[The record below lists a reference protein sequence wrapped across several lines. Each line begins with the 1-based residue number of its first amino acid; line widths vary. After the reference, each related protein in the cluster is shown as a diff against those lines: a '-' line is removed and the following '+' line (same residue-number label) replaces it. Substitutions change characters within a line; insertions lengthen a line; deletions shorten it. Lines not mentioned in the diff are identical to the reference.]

1 MKIYFNSSYIEIQPD
16 DNAYRNR
23 QIMGDDALYLSFE
36 YQGYLDIPVGA
47 YCVFDGTTY
56 YLLKPQNFK
65 KNGTRKYA
73 YDIKME
79 SDAARLKLYKF
90 KNTIDGRLKFDEA
103 SKPEEYLAQIV
114 ANMNLRDSGWT
125 VGECIEA
132 KEKLLSFNHNTVA
145 EVLDQVA
152 STFETEWSIEGKV
165 ISLKKVKKESLS
177 PLALSYGKG
186 NGFLPGLGRSNY
198 DNSRAFEIL
207 YVQGG
212 ERNIDYSKYGN
223 KTLLLPKEQT
233 LSFDGEHFEDEV
245 GFDSSKARQYVT
257 DANGIS
263 IRRADRQLSA
273 LAVEDS
279 FDCEEC
285 YPKRVGKVSSWIVVD
300 ADKNL
305 YDFTDSSIP
314 ASLNYMNQLIDGET
328 MTVIFQTGMLA
339 GREFE
344 IQKYDPATKRFEIVP
359 AEIDGQTMPNATFK
373 AAVNDEYAIFGC
385 TLPDAYIC
393 DNQTKTG
400 ASWEMFRLAVRY
412 MWENEDPRFSFEG
425 VLDGHWAAESW
436 STISAKIILGGLVS
450 FSDDQFLLTPELVRI
465 IGVKQYLNK
474 PHYPELKLSN
484 ATVTPS
490 IATELNE
497 YKAEEVVR
505 DSRFKES
512 VQYTKRRWRDLR
524 ETQEMLAAAI
534 ENYSEAINPIA
545 VQTMQLIAGDESL
558 QFRFVNSKVDP
569 ILVDS
574 DFEIAYDSA
583 LHRLV
588 ITGGLSQGASILQ
601 HMTLGI
607 NTLSSQ
613 HDTSEYSFW
622 DMPAFISNELLDTE
636 KKYYVYAKCS
646 KSNQNGTFI
655 LSETPIKM
663 EDVSGYY
670 HFLLGVLNSEFEQSR
685 SFAQTYGYT
694 EVLPG
699 RITTDRIV
707 AADGINYFDLQ
718 TGELFM
724 SLPNGSQ
731 FIKFDENG
739 VNIKGKIVIG
749 TGSSGLDQF
758 AEYPSLIA
766 EIQNRTPYN
775 ILLANENAGVAC
787 RYDGTVIGALP
798 TSAIQVFY
806 GGSLQSGW
814 AFSLNCTGCTA
825 TVANGVITVTAL
837 TADNATVEVTA
848 TKTDCPQLKTTMN
861 IIKVRGGGS
870 GVGVQSIEEEYYLST
885 SPTSLS
891 GGSWGSTVPT
901 WVDGKYIWTR
911 SVITYTDSSSVT
923 TDPMCVTG
931 GKGATG
937 ADGQDGEDG
946 VGISSVDVEYYLSE
960 SSSQLIG
967 GQWSTTAPAWVNGKY
982 MWSRTH
988 TTYTDGDED
997 YSDPCCITGAKGEQG
1012 IQGPAGQ
1019 DGRTT
1024 YFHVK
1029 YSPVANPTAEQMTET
1044 PSDYIGTYVD
1054 YNPVDSSDPSDY
1066 TWSRFKGED
1075 GDQGIPGQDGE
1086 DGTTY
1091 YLHIAYANSQDGTV
1105 DFSTSVSQ
1113 GKSYIGQYVDENEQ
1127 DSQTP
1132 SDYNWSLIKGEDA
1145 VLYMVQPS
1153 VSVVKRTWGG
1163 TITPSTITCKKY
1175 KIVGNQAAAETN
1187 EKVLK
1192 YSIDGAAETAYSG
1205 QISINS
1211 GMEYIDF
1218 RLYDTDGT
1226 TLLDAQRVLIL
1237 NDASEF
1243 DVEGMENAIAALEA
1257 QMVST
1262 QSVLEKMNSDKVFDA
1277 TEKAYIR
1284 TLWENVNGLPSLDDM
1299 GANGSYIS
1307 TLDIV
1312 ERSGYATGKQVALS
1326 FAQNILKFNEGQDKL
1341 IFKYTGL
1348 DSFNAAY
1355 FNLREYLREMQ
1366 LYGDGF
1372 TEGYDRERMA
1382 ALFTTYY
1389 DAQELLLEN
1398 SQFYYANAAS
1408 QSSVQTFIEGQY
1420 ASDLALV
1427 KQSIDK
1433 KAETFVQSTNPATS
1447 WDTDEKKQEHLG
1459 DIWWN
1464 NGSSTVG
1471 GVSAGATA
1479 VYRYNS
1485 STSTYYWEETPVPQD
1500 VFDKIDGKKTIFT
1513 AIPNT
1518 IGADDKCYH
1527 KDDLWI
1533 MESGLT
1539 ADLVPADAKVG
1550 DLLVASSDS
1559 TSYNKAHWSKK
1570 VRYTDDSAL
1579 NTFLDGYSGN
1589 LTAIRNS
1596 IDKKA
1601 ETWYQATDPST
1612 AWTTGEDKAA
1622 HKGDIWH
1629 NTSNSTIN
1637 GVKSG
1642 QDAIWSGTAWSVDET
1657 VPQEVYDK
1665 IDGKSAIYVTW
1676 NAWVVNNVSK
1686 LQLRDVFI
1694 PAEDTTQGGVTYK
1707 QNHFYRCVSTNPATF
1722 APLSYV
1728 DTATLND
1735 FIQNTYQPAIN
1746 ALKSQIDGKAE
1757 TYVQSSDPAAA
1768 WTTTDAKKEH
1778 VGDMWLNSARTAVSG
1793 IGSMKTAIYTQ
1804 GGTEQNPTFSW
1815 SQQNIPNQLF
1825 DEIDGKA
1832 SLYIVKPTNYHA
1844 KDMWIIGPEI
1854 ATADLPSGCTIGD
1867 LVVATDD
1874 SSSYNKAHW
1883 AKKVKY
1889 TDDSSL
1895 TEFINGLYADTIAS
1909 LRDSIASTQEAIRKM
1924 NSDRVL
1930 DESEKSYIRT
1940 EWEKINGLPGFDDTG
1955 SSGSFETTLE
1965 IVAGLGYTTGESVH
1979 LTFANYLLTFAG
1991 NKLLFKYRGMDDFKA
2006 AFYNLRSY
2014 LQEMRLYDAGSTEG
2028 FVREIM
2034 SDLFTRYY
2042 EAQSLLLANAQK
2054 DYTSFLEL
2062 WASDGYISPVE
2073 KRGLKTMLEDE
2084 AKVYTAL
2091 VAKADLYADDTPSAK
2106 QWQRDIDTAE
2116 YQYKQAYVAFAA
2128 TLNYYTAQA
2137 TWGDD
2142 IPLITTS
2149 GASYSWSWIEAYY
2162 EKRDLLE
2169 KAIDAGVK
2177 TSNDDFAYLR
2187 EALGDAGSTDLGEGV
2202 VLSQVIGVKEAGT
2215 QKVVAGMNG
2224 TAQIPDLYDSSKG
2237 RLMIWAG
2244 SSQVSAAKNAIF
2256 QVWEDGTLVAKQGQL
2271 EDLIIKKTSNPFSP
2285 QSSSVSAVDD
2295 DTVYTCA
2302 SGDPS
2307 RMNVDGHLQITL
2319 DWTAASNGR
2328 RIIVVGSA
2336 KFMPHPTDT
2345 SSHKYMVNGKAV
2357 NSFQTSYEVTELIGM
2372 GRSGVAYWL
2381 VVNRQIVFC
2390 DRNYGR
2396 DLRAVAFGHVTASS
2410 SGASLTYENSR
2421 QNAAL
2426 SPTID
2431 DSDKMYATR
2440 VGAGIYRIWVPTAW
2454 FMSSSAIFCM
2464 VCGRGS
2470 IDGAT
2475 STHFANVY
2483 DYGQATCPSNNQTM
2497 YYVEIRTADDPS
2509 LNDGSFNFILYNT
2522 YGWHD

>member
-1 MKIYFNSSYIEIQPD
+1 MKIYFNGSYIEIQPD
-16 DNAYRNR
+16 DKAYRSR
-23 QIMGDDALYLSFE
+23 RIMGEDALYLSFE
-36 YQGYLDIPVGA
+36 YQGYLNIPVGA

-56 YLLKPQNFK
+56 YLLKPSNFK
-65 KNGTRKYA
+65 KNGTRKFS
-73 YDIKME
+73 YDLTLQAD
-79 SDAARLKLYKF
+79 SGRLSLYRF
-90 KNTIDGRLKFDEA
+90 KNPVDRRIKFEA
-103 SKPEEYLAQIV
+103 ASRPEEYLTMIV
-114 ANMNLRDSGWT
+114 ANMNQRDSGWS
-125 VGECIEA
+125 VGSCIVA
-132 KEKLLSFNHNTVA
+132 GEKLLSFNHNTVA
-145 EVLDQVA
+145 EALDMVA
-152 STFETEWSIEGKV
+152 KEFDTEWSIEGKV
-165 ISLKKVKKESLS
+165 ISLGKLEKFKEN
-177 PLALSYGKG
+177 PIALSYGKG
-186 NGFLPGLGRSNY
+186 NGFIPGLGRSNY

-212 ERNIDYSKYGN
+212 ERNIDYSTYGS
-223 KTLLLPKEQT
+223 KTLLLPKGQE
-233 LSFDGEHFEDEV
+233 LSYDGQHFDGEP
-245 GFDSSKARQYVT
+245 GFVASRARRYIV
-257 DANGIS
+257 DDDGVS
-263 IRRADRQLSA
+263 IRRIDKTLSS
-273 LAVEDS
+273 LAPEDS
-279 FDCEEC
+279 YDCSES
-285 YPKRVGKVSSWIVVD
+285 YPKRVGSVSSWVVVD
-300 ADKNL
+300 ASKGL
-305 YDFTDSSIP
+305 YDFIDTSIP
-314 ASLNYMNQLIDGET
+314 SALDYNNYMIEGET
-328 MTVIFQTGMLA
+328 LTVIFQSGMLA
-339 GREFE
+339 GREFDLS
-344 IQKYDPATKRFEIVP
+344 KYDHATRRFEIVP
-359 AEIDGQTMPNATFK
+359 AELDGQTMPNDIFK
-373 AAVNDEYAIFGC
+373 AAVGDEYAIFGC
-385 TLPDAYIC
+385 TLPDSYIC
-393 DNQTKTG
+393 DNQTRTG
-400 ASWEMFRLAVRY
+400 ASWDMFKQAVKY
-412 MWENEDPRFSFEG
+412 MFENEDPRFSFNG
-425 VLDGHWAAESW
+425 VLDGRWAAAGW
-436 STISAKIILGGLVS
+436 SVLSGRLVLGGIVS
-450 FSDDQFLLTPELVRI
+450 FSDTQFLTEAELIRI
-465 IGVKQYLNK
+465 IGIKQYVNK
-474 PHYPELKLSN
+474 PHYPELQLSN
-484 ATVTPS
+484 ATVTSS

-497 YKAEEVVR
+497 YKAEEVTR
-505 DSRFKES
+505 DSRVQES
-512 VQYTKRRWRDLR
+512 IQFTKRRWRDLQ
-524 ETQEMLAAAI
+524 ETAEMLAAAI
-534 ENYSEAINPIA
+534 ENYSEAINPIS

-558 QFRFVNSKVDP
+558 QFRFVTSKVSP
-569 ILVDS
+569 ITVDS
-574 DFEIAYDSA
+574 DFTILFDSVSK
-583 LHRLV
+583 RLA
-588 ITGGLSQGASILQ
+588 ITGGLTSGASILQ
-601 HMTLGI
+601 HMTIGI
-607 NTLSSQ
+607 ATLSSQ
-613 HDTSEYSFW
+613 HDTAEYHFWDIPAFVSEYL
-622 DMPAFISNELLDTE
+622 NDTD
-636 KKYYVYAKCS
+636 KKYYVYAKVG
-646 KSNQNGTFI
+646 KSSTTGQFI
-655 LSETPIKM
+655 LSETAIGM
-663 EDVSGYY
+663 ESVAGYY
-670 HFLLGVLNSEFEQSR
+670 HLLLGILNSEFEGTR

-707 AADGINYFDLQ
+707 ASDGINYFDLQ
-718 TGELFM
+718 TGELNM

-739 VNIKGKIVIG
+739 VHIKGKVVIG
-749 TGSSGLDQF
+749 AGSSGLAQF
-758 AEYPSLIA
+758 TEYPSLIA

-825 TVANGVITVTAL
+825 TVANGVITVTGL

-848 TKTDCPQLKTTMN
+848 TKTDCPTLKTTMN

-885 SPTSLS
+885 SPTSLG
-891 GGSWGSTVPT
+891 GGSWGTTVPT

-923 TDPMCVTG
+923 TDPVCVTG
-931 GKGATG
+931 GKGSTG
-937 ADGQDGEDG
+937 DDG
-946 VGISSVDVEYYLSE
+946 VGIAGVDVEYYLSE

-1029 YSPVANPTAEQMTET
+1029 YSPVANPTDEQMTET

-1054 YNPVDSSDPSDY
+1054 YNPVDSLVPSDY

-1091 YLHIAYANSQDGTV
+1091 YLHIAYANSQDGTE

-1175 KIVGNQAAAETN
+1175 KIVGNQAAAETT

-1226 TLLDAQRVLIL
+1226 TLLDSQRILIL

-1326 FAQNILKFNEGQDKL
+1326 FAQNILKFNEGQDNL
-1341 IFKYTGL
+1341 MFKYTGL

-1355 FNLREYLREMQ
+1355 FNLRDYLRRMQ
-1366 LYGDGF
+1366 LYDDGF
-1372 TEGYDRERMA
+1372 TEGYDREYMA
-1382 ALFTTYY
+1382 SLFTTYY
-1389 DAQELLLEN
+1389 DAQEILLEN

-1408 QSSVQTFIEGQY
+1408 QSAVQTFIEGEY
-1420 ASDLALV
+1420 ASDIAAV
-1427 KQSIDK
+1427 RASIDK
-1433 KAETFVQSTNPATS
+1433 KAETFVQSTDPASGWTS
-1447 WDTDEKKQEHLG
+1447 PTDVREQHVG

-1464 NGSSTVG
+1464 NGNSTVS
-1471 GVSAGATA
+1471 GVSSGATA
-1479 VYRYNS
+1479 VYRYDQ
-1485 STSTYYWEETPVPQD
+1485 STSTYYWEETPVPKD
-1500 VFDKIDGKKTIFT
+1500 VFDKIDGKKTIYT

-1518 IGADDKCYH
+1518 AGADGKCYH

-1637 GVKSG
+1637 GVKAG

-1676 NAWVVNNVSK
+1676 NAWIVNNVSK

-1707 QNHFYRCVSTNPATF
+1707 QNHFYRCINTNPATF

-1735 FIQNTYQPAIN
+1735 FIQNTYQPAIDS
-1746 ALKSQIDGKAE
+1746 LKNQIDGKAE

-1768 WTTTDAKKEH
+1768 WTTTEAKKEH

-1793 IGSMKTAIYTQ
+1793 IGSIKTAIYTQ
-1804 GGTEQNPTFSW
+1804 GGTEQSPTFSW
-1815 SQQNIPNQLF
+1815 AQQNIPNQLF

-1832 SLYIVKPTNYHA
+1832 SLYIVKPANYHA

-1854 ATADLPSGCTIGD
+1854 ATADLPSECTTGD
-1867 LVVATDD
+1867 LVVATQD
-1874 SSSYNKAHW
+1874 SVNFNKAHW

-1895 TEFINGLYADTIAS
+1895 TEFINGLYADTIEA
-1909 LRDSIASTQEAIRKM
+1909 LQESIASTQEAIRKM
-1924 NSDRVL
+1924 NSDKVL
-1930 DESEKSYIRT
+1930 DESEKGYIRT
-1940 EWEKINGLPGFDDTG
+1940 EWEKVNGKPGFESTG

-1965 IVAGLGYTTGESVH
+1965 IVAGLDYTEGEKVH
-1979 LTFANYLLTFAG
+1979 LSFANYLLTFAG

-2014 LQEMRLYDAGSTEG
+2014 LQSMKLYDAGSTEG
-2028 FVREIM
+2028 FDRTIM
-2034 SDLFTRYY
+2034 SGMFTRYY
-2042 EAQSLLLANAQK
+2042 EAQQLLLANAQK

-2073 KRGLKTMLEDE
+2073 KRSLVTMKQDE
-2084 AKVYTAL
+2084 SQVYANLIATAALYSNASGTASQQAVYAALQAYNQAYTAFL
-2091 VAKADLYADDTPSAK
+2091 
-2106 QWQRDIDTAE
+2106 
-2116 YQYKQAYVAFAA
+2116 A
-2128 TLNYYTAQA
+2128 TINYYTDSA
-2137 TWGDD
+2137 TWNDS
-2142 IPLITTS
+2142 IAIVTES
-2149 GASYSWSWIEAYY
+2149 GAAYSWNYITGYFSSRAS
-2162 EKRDLLE
+2162 LE
-2169 KAIDAGVK
+2169 NAIDSAVK
-2177 TSNDDFAYLR
+2177 VRADDFAYLM
-2187 EALGDAGSTDLGEGV
+2187 DAMPDGASTEIGEGV
-2202 VLSQVIGVKEAGT
+2202 VLSQVIGVKGSNNT
-2215 QKVVAGMNG
+2215 HVVAGMTNG
-2224 TAQIPDLYDSSKG
+2224 KVGADEVPMIFAGAQNFAGANNAKFRVYRDGSFYAGAGNLTGVLQLASATSGRFEDANIYYLPAVSSE
-2237 RLMIWAG
+2237 
-2244 SSQVSAAKNAIF
+2244 S
-2256 QVWEDGTLVAKQGQL
+2256 T
-2271 EDLIIKKTSNPFSP
+2271 
-2285 QSSSVSAVDD
+2285 
-2295 DTVYTCA
+2295 
-2302 SGDPS
+2302 
-2307 RMNVDGHLQITL
+2307 ITL
-2319 DWTAASNGR
+2319 EANVKHIGKVIRMFNSGEAGTHKNYKISCQKFGVSSDGSISWSQFSYDA
-2328 RIIVVGSA
+2328 IVRPEEWAEFTCV
-2336 KFMPHPTDT
+2336 KV
-2345 SSHKYMVNGKAV
+2345 SS
-2357 NSFQTSYEVTELIGM
+2357 
-2372 GRSGVAYWL
+2372 
-2381 VVNRQIVFC
+2381 
-2390 DRNYGR
+2390 
-2396 DLRAVAFGHVTASS
+2396 SS
-2410 SGASLTYENSR
+2410 SGTDAAWELSGRFSQQEFIN
-2421 QNAAL
+2421 QNAFGRFPLVLAMGRFVGGSTVANCSINGSIWNKSDGGNCYGTSLKNNPFIITRVSEGIYDISAL
-2426 SPTID
+2426 SSIIP
-2431 DSDKMYATR
+2431 SGSM
-2440 VGAGIYRIWVPTAW
+2440 
-2454 FMSSSAIFCM
+2454 MM
-2464 VCGRGS
+2464 VCGYGYTS
-2470 IDGAT
+2470 GHSNDYALIAT
-2475 STHFANVY
+2475 VTNQYTLGDYTHFRV
-2483 DYGQATCPSNNQTM
+2483 D
-2497 YYVEIRTADDPS
+2497 VHDDTTP
-2509 LNDGSFNFILYNT
+2509 NEGSFNFIIFGPYWGYKLS
-2522 YGWHD
+2522 